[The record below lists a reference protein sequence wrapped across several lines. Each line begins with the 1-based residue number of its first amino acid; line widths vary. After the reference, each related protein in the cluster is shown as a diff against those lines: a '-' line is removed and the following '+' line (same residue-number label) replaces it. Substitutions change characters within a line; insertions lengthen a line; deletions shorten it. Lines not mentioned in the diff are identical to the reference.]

1 MVFQHYTVVQIH
13 LKNREN
19 NKHNC
24 ALINCSNILTSKVQ
38 YTPIWATSRFYDRPG
53 GQGPDG
59 APGALRGVG
68 QHLHTISVT
77 TNVDL
82 WHRHIEACFLTLIIA
97 IVIIWSVRNVVSVQS
112 SECQSKEIQSR
123 AETQHTSWLKLF
135 L

>member
-1 MVFQHYTVVQIH
+1 MVFQPYTVVQMH
-13 LKNREN
+13 LKNKEN

-24 ALINCSNILTSKVQ
+24 ALINYGNILTSKVQ
-38 YTPIWATSRFYDRPG
+38 YTPVWTTGRFNDRPG

-59 APGALRGVG
+59 VPGALRGVG
-68 QHLHTISVT
+68 QHLHTIRVT

-82 WHRHIEACFLTLIIA
+82 WFRHIEACFLTLIIA
-97 IVIIWSVRNVVSVQS
+97 IVIIWSVCNVVSVQS
-112 SECQSKEIQSR
+112 SECQSEEIQSK